1 VEQVKVSRGI
11 KPFFP
16 MGIGSADTSRQP
28 IMKDCMDN
36 SRLLLNNP
44 ARQSYHYN
52 SVPIE
57 AAKNCLVIAGLY
69 ISVFNI
75 PQHSFV
81 TVQVALLGVS
91 NINVQDGEGS
101 SALHVATE
109 GKKAE
114 FWMSF

>member
-1 VEQVKVSRGI
+1 
-11 KPFFP
+11 
-16 MGIGSADTSRQP
+16 
-28 IMKDCMDN
+28 MKDCMDN
-36 SRLLLNNP
+36 SSLLLNNP

-57 AAKNCLVIAGLY
+57 AAKNCLVIAGFD

-109 GKKAE
+109 GKNHN
-114 FWMSF
+114 FR